1 MDTPKI
7 TWLWF
12 LSIRI
17 LVILNARFLYLEPH
31 AVAKLQRFM
40 RDFGKDSINIHDTCS
55 HDLPIVHPRM
65 NKVEFYKNCKA
76 GETEQYKP
84 SNQNPARN
92 TEVIYGKSVQFNELL
107 SDKYRFQFI
116 GLIGFPGSGKTVLSK
131 RLAKASKRIC
141 FYIRF
146 MDINYGPDFKLTLR
160 ELLLD
165 NMFPALDERECTE
178 AFEWIIK
185 HDQECIIIMDGY
197 DQAEWAITKNPPKV
211 SLNAKLCINDL
222 VANLCKKHFLP
233 GSILIFTSRPHSMI
247 TLPVEVRPQITIML
261 QDFTFE
267 TMKEIFFA
275 LAGLSAE
282 SLWNKLNDNA
292 PHLLSFCQN
301 PLMLR
306 FVLRASLNSR
316 GDVADIKT
324 MTNAFTNVLDDLRYS
339 DHSRHDDIHTI
350 TKQLS
355 RIAFHRTERHSVV
368 ITTTDLASENLSISA
383 VQDLIIALYGGKEGG
398 SKVFDGDTKL
408 FFSHQTLQEYFA
420 ASYIATE
427 MSLAQFK
434 TFVHDDLFRPHWGV
448 VRRFLCGLLI
458 GKKREPSEWF
468 CIGVWFSGL
477 LSSAVTYSK
486 AIIGSYLFTV
496 KVKVLFGLLSHFH

>member
-1 MDTPKI
+1 MKVNG
-7 TWLWF
+7 F
-12 LSIRI
+12 
-17 LVILNARFLYLEPH
+17 FYLEPH
-31 AVAKLQRFM
+31 AVAKLLRSV
-40 RDFGKDSINIHDTCS
+40 RDFDEDNINIHDTCT

-65 NKVEFYKNCKA
+65 TKVEFYKNYTL
-76 GETEQYKP
+76 GEKEQYKP
-84 SNQNPARN
+84 SNQNPAQN
-92 TEVIYGKSVQFNELL
+92 TEVIYGKSVQFDELL
-107 SDKYRFQFI
+107 SDKYRFKFI

-178 AFEWIIK
+178 AFEWIVK
-185 HDQECIIIMDGY
+185 NDQECTIIMDGY

-247 TLPVEVRPQITIML
+247 TLPKEVRPQITIML

-267 TMKEIFFA
+267 TMKEVFFA
-275 LAGLSAE
+275 LAGSSAE

-324 MTNAFTNVLDDLRYS
+324 MTNAFTNVLGDLRYS
-339 DHSRHDDIHTI
+339 NHSRHADIHTI

-355 RIAFHRTERHSVV
+355 RIAFHRTECHSVM
-368 ITTTDLASENLSISA
+368 ITTEDLETENLTLSA

-398 SKVFDGDTKL
+398 SKMFDGDTKL
-408 FFSHQTLQEYFA
+408 FFSHQALQEYFSA
-420 ASYIATE
+420 CYIAKDMPLT
-427 MSLAQFK
+427 QFK
-434 TFVHDDLFRPHWGV
+434 AFLRRDLFRPHWDV

-458 GKKREPSEWF
+458 GAERH
-468 CIGVWFSGL
+468 
-477 LSSAVTYSK
+477 LSSKCLHYV
-486 AIIGSYLFTV
+486 
-496 KVKVLFGLLSHFH
+496 